1 MEVLLSYNIFS
12 LSGVTAAVASGQDPV
27 SHHFDPSLF
36 RKLIYKLPWS
46 RVPTGIAANS
56 FYITESHGFSG
67 TSPSRLSVDGNPLIG
82 PAPQDLLAPAPGM
95 GAQAGAPHQHKYP
108 NDPQDLS
115 EGSLNRPDRLLSIP
129 RLCSGSF
136 LPKIL
141 EPRWRV

>member
-1 MEVLLSYNIFS
+1 MLTRVIFAISANDMSAYS
-12 LSGVTAAVASGQDPV
+12 LKTITSLCGKSNTSMAS
-27 SHHFDPSLF
+27 L
-36 RKLIYKLPWS
+36 R
-46 RVPTGIAANS
+46 IAANS

-115 EGSLNRPDRLLSIP
+115 EGSLNRPDRLLYIP

-141 EPRWRV
+141 EPR